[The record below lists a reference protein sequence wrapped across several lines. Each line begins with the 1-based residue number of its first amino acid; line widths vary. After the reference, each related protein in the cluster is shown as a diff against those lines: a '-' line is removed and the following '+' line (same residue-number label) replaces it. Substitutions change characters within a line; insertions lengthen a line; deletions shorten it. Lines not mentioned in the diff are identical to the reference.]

1 MLGLVGFALSVLPL
15 LASAPA
21 AEAAQ
26 PQAAPQ
32 PQSVQESAEVSLVEV
47 PVRVLDRHGNP
58 LRDLTEKDFEVFDDG
73 KRQEIVAF
81 DRIDLAQKAVET
93 GAPAVIQPA
102 ARRHFLLL
110 FDLSFAKPKAV
121 VAARRAAKEFVLG
134 LPPNDFAS
142 VATFSV
148 EKGVRLLVTFSG
160 DRVQLAQAIDTLGLT
175 DVNSLGDDPLALRRL
190 ATREL
195 GLITRGLRG
204 CSLQLSPSFVSEPDD
219 LREMTRR
226 LRSAFDAAIEHG
238 DVPASALA
246 TAAG

>member
-175 DVNSLGDDPLALRRL
+175 DVNSLGDDPLAFVYEVMRLYGAGSAASWSAAARTARR
-190 ATREL
+190 R
-195 GLITRGLRG
+195 RPRSSRR
-204 CSLQLSPSFVSEPDD
+204 CRRSHPSGAP
-219 LREMTRR
+219 
-226 LRSAFDAAIEHG
+226 RSI
-238 DVPASALA
+238 S
-246 TAAG
+246 TSAAGSRA